1 MAERFVRRIR
11 DARILIRNGRG
22 KDLSIDTTN
31 HIKFRFVNRYGIPQL
46 VVMSKTAS
54 DWRSVLNFR
63 NELHRALT
71 DRTGVRAFT
80 PGAPMSEPL
89 KLSV

>member
-1 MAERFVRRIR
+1 MSDRFVRRIR
-11 DARILIRNGRG
+11 DARETIRNGRG
-22 KDLSIDTTN
+22 KHLYIDARN

-54 DWRSVLNFR
+54 DWRSERNFER
-63 NELHRALT
+63 ELHRALT
-71 DRTGVRAFT
+71 DRTGIRAFT

-89 KLSV
+89 KLAL